1 LLSVLMETMTVS
13 LNLLLMVFALMT
25 TDAQAQ
31 ESSALR
37 MVQTIPLPNVEG
49 RIDHMAIDL
58 NGQRLFIAALKT
70 IRLKYCV

>member
-1 LLSVLMETMTVS
+1 MENHDGFSQRTADG
-13 LNLLLMVFALMT
+13 LALMT

-49 RIDHMAIDL
+49 RTDHMAVDL
-58 NGQRLFIAALKT
+58 NGQRLFIAALET
-70 IRLKYCV
+70 IRTKTASPQ

>member
-1 LLSVLMETMTVS
+1 MENHEVF
-13 LNLLLMVFALMT
+13 LNVLLMVFALMT

-49 RIDHMAIDL
+49 RIDHMAVDL
-58 NGQRLFIAALKT
+58 NGQRLFIAALET
-70 IRLKYCV
+70 IRTKTASPQ

>member
-13 LNLLLMVFALMT
+13 LNVLLMVFALMT

-49 RIDHMAIDL
+49 RIGPYGH
-58 NGQRLFIAALKT
+58 RS
-70 IRLKYCV
+70 

>member
-1 LLSVLMETMTVS
+1 MLSVLMETMTVS
-13 LNLLLMVFALMT
+13 LNVLLMVFALMA

-49 RIDHMAIDL
+49 RIGPYGH
-58 NGQRLFIAALKT
+58 RS
-70 IRLKYCV
+70 

>member
-1 LLSVLMETMTVS
+1 MENHDGFSQRTADG
-13 LNLLLMVFALMT
+13 LALMT

-49 RIDHMAIDL
+49 RIDHMAVDP
-58 NGQRLFIAALKT
+58 NGQRLFIAALET
-70 IRLKYCV
+70 IRTKTASPQ

>member
-1 LLSVLMETMTVS
+1 LLSVLMETMTAS
-13 LNLLLMVFALMT
+13 LNVLLMVFALMT

-70 IRLKYCV
+70 IPLKYWI